1 MYQFAKLSPN
11 EFENLSADIVGAM
24 QNRYFQRFA
33 EGPDGGIDGLVDK
46 DCWILQAKRYKNTSD
61 LLSKIKS
68 EKPKLDKLKPKRY
81 FLVTSCSLTPKNKT
95 DIQNSLTPH
104 IISTD
109 DILALDDLDSL
120 IKDYPKILRKYHKLW
135 LESAEELGFILNQE
149 FYNRGSIALEK
160 IKENIK
166 LFVPFE
172 NIEDINKKLEEDSF
186 LFILGNAG
194 SGKTFLAEYLAFY
207 YFIDD
212 YELHYLTDRNLNSA
226 LRLIRKGEKQVFIL
240 DDFLGA
246 NFLNSENIISVSK
259 DLKTLLDIA
268 KRSENNLKLIF
279 TSRDYIL
286 SQFLNQ
292 LDDNILKSN
301 ISNGFISTDMK
312 NPKFRANLLY
322 NYLEN
327 FQIDE
332 SIKKEFVESEIFF
345 DIIKHPN
352 FNPRLLKNIF
362 SELNEK
368 KGDIKTF
375 FIDRLNNPNLFFHT
389 TFLRLS
395 KEAQTLIYALCLAEE
410 YICSEDLR
418 EEFNNLYSKLNNTIP
433 SPFFFDNAVDELEP
447 NFIISKNNAGDIWFR
462 IENGSIRDFILKS
475 IQKTTP
481 LLVAIIETVEFFE
494 FCIEVFDLHEND
506 NRAIKTTKEQQKILI
521 EKSIKLLENPI
532 YDLRQNEI
540 LDKDYK
546 EVWTKDRVKVG
557 ESITKI
563 CNRVKSDKNLLQCV
577 AKLLEE
583 KYRDNE
589 QIYRQIIT
597 TGNLPTLF
605 PLFEYFSKSLKETLY
620 KISLESFLNS
630 EDVKAVVIEYKKNKD
645 FKNLFEKDKKRI
657 IKNMEKC
664 CEDEINRAVDEYHI
678 QAIAED
684 LYIIG
689 DIFPSFNSL
698 KYLYQEKLD
707 NIFNGNFEEEF
718 YSENFNGYWNTQIIK
733 DENDEFIKKVEFEKE
748 YISKFFDEL
757 RY

>member
-1 MYQFAKLSPN
+1 MYPFNTLSPN
-11 EFENLSADIVGAM
+11 EFENLAADLVGAI

-33 EGPDGGIDGLVDK
+33 EGPDSGIDGLVDK
-46 DCWILQAKRYKNTSD
+46 DKWIIQAKRYKNTSD

-68 EKPKLDKLKPKRY
+68 EKQKLDKLKPKRY
-81 FLVTSCSLTPKNKT
+81 FLVTSCSLTPKNKI

-135 LESAEELGFILNQE
+135 LESTEELEFILNQE
-149 FYNRGSIALEK
+149 FYNRSSIALEK

-172 NIEDINKKLEEDSF
+172 NIEYINKKLEEDSF

-226 LRLIRKGEKQVFIL
+226 LRLIQKGKKQVFIL

-292 LDDNILKSN
+292 LDEHILKSN
-301 ISNGFISTDMK
+301 ISNGFISTDIK

-332 SIKKEFVESEIFF
+332 SIKKEFAESEIFF
-345 DIIKHPN
+345 DIIKHRN

-375 FIDRLNNPNLFFHT
+375 FIDRLNNPNLFFQA

-395 KEAQTLIYALCLAEE
+395 KEAQTLIYAICLEDK

-481 LLVAIIETVEFFE
+481 LLIAIIETVQFFE

-506 NRAIKTTKEQQKILI
+506 NRAIKTTKEQQQILI

-532 YDLRQNEI
+532 YDLRQSEV
-540 LDKDYK
+540 LDKDCK
-546 EVWTKDRVKVG
+546 EVWTKNRAKIG

-563 CNRVKSDKNLLQCV
+563 CNRVKSDKNLLQYV

-589 QIYRQIIT
+589 QIYREIIR

-678 QAIAED
+678 EAIVNDIYEIED
-684 LYIIG
+684 V
-689 DIFPSFNSL
+689 FPKFSSL
-698 KYLYQEKLD
+698 KYMWQEKLD
-707 NIFNGNFEEEF
+707 SFFSEDYEGEA
-718 YSENFNGYWNTQIIK
+718 YSEDFTGYWNTQIVK
-733 DENDEFIKKVEFEKE
+733 DENDEFIRKVEFDKE
-748 YISKFFDEL
+748 YVFKIFDEIK
-757 RY
+757 Y